1 MNGEAAPPQSEGRR
15 FYEIRQ
21 REDGHVDVYL
31 FPPRALAT
39 DCGSRVSPASCPDG
53 RRLQAQSPQ
62 AGTLGPILG
71 HLIVVWGVEPRDDL
85 EDDIRLRYGAWC
97 ASGEV
102 IV

>member
-1 MNGEAAPPQSEGRR
+1 MNEAREPPEQGRR

-31 FPPRALAT
+31 T
-39 DCGSRVSPASCPDG
+39 
-53 RRLQAQSPQ
+53 
-62 AGTLGPILG
+62 PILG